1 MKRLLF
7 LTLALT
13 FLAGAIATAQ
23 MAVFIDGAD
32 FESYVSAPHDP
43 CFFDEDL
50 CCPFT
55 FESWFKPFDS
65 QGERMILNKED
76 HWENANKD
84 GLFQSAIAG
93 AREDGK
99 NNGWAWENSGLG
111 VGVNVWN
118 HGAVVWDPPKVHMFL
133 NGKQGDDGEHAGNQL
148 AWNHEDTF
156 KMGRRERGGAT
167 HSIYHGLID
176 EVRISKGARYT
187 GDYDIPKEEWAPD
200 ADTRALYHLNEVEG
214 AATIVNAAKE
224 GGHAKPCPDAVL
236 EGAVELWDVGAGSGH
251 EQPFEP
257 FSVEPGDKM
266 TTTWG
271 HVKTRSVR

>member
-7 LTLALT
+7 VALAIT
-13 FLAGAIATAQ
+13 FLAGGYATAQ

-43 CFFDEDL
+43 CFFDEEL

-55 FESWFKPFDS
+55 FEAWFKPFDS

-93 AREDGK
+93 ANEDGR
-99 NNGWAWENSGLG
+99 NNGWAWENSELS

-118 HGAVVWDPPKVHMFL
+118 HGAVVWDPPDVRMYL
-133 NGKQGDDGEHAGNQL
+133 NGKEGKFGEHAGKQL
-148 AWNHEDTF
+148 AWAHEDTF

-176 EVRISKGARYT
+176 EARISKGSRYR
-187 GDYDIPKEEWAPD
+187 GDYDVPETEFVPD
-200 ADTRALYHLNEVEG
+200 ADTRALYHLNEIEG

-236 EGAVELWDVGAGSGH
+236 EGAVELWEVDD
-251 EQPFEP
+251 QPFEP
-257 FSVEPGDKM
+257 FAVEPGGKM

-271 HVKTRSVR
+271 HVKGRPVQ

>member
-1 MKRLLF
+1 
-7 LTLALT
+7 
-13 FLAGAIATAQ
+13 

-32 FESYVSAPHDP
+32 FESYVSAPAGP
-43 CFFDEDL
+43 CFDANI

-55 FESWFKPFDS
+55 IEAWFKPYDS
-65 QGERMILNKED
+65 QGERMIINKED
-76 HWENANKD
+76 TWETASQAGTFMAAVAFANDEGRNA
-84 GLFQSAIAG
+84 
-93 AREDGK
+93 
-99 NNGWAWENSGLG
+99 GWTWHDSELSI
-111 VGVNVWN
+111 GVNVWN
-118 HGAVVWDPPKVHMFL
+118 HGAVVWDPPDVRMYL
-133 NGKQGDDGEHAGNQL
+133 NGKEGKFGEHAGKQL

-176 EVRISKGARYT
+176 EARISKGARYN
-187 GDYDIPKEEWAPD
+187 GDYDVPETEFVPD

-236 EGAVELWDVGAGSGH
+236 EGAVELWDAGPGSGH

-257 FSVEPGDKM
+257 FAVQPGDKM

-271 HVKTRSVR
+271 HVKDRPVH